1 MLIFITVLV
10 LVVNYEYIFFKE
22 TEITVTFFRG
32 MPLDL
37 NQK

>member
-22 TEITVTFFRG
+22 TEITVAFFGG